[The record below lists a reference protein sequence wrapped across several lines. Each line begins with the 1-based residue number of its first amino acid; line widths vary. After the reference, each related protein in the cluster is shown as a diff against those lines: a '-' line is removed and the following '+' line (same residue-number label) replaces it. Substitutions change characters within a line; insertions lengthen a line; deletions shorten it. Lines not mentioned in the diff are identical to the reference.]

1 MYKLYRY
8 SIIYR
13 LYNEKQKLV
22 LKSEKSIW
30 SMYFISFM
38 VCRREALAVM
48 RAPVPSSI
56 EDILVNKRKDC
67 KAFAAGFTVESLYVD
82 DNTYDELLNSHALKG
97 VVF

>member
-8 SIIYR
+8 SIVYR
-13 LYNEKQKLV
+13 LYDEKNKKV
-22 LKSEKSIW
+22 LKAEKSIY

-38 VCRREALAVM
+38 VCRREALAIM

-56 EDILVNKRKDC
+56 ETILVNKHKGC
-67 KAFAAGFTVESLYVD
+67 KAFASAYTVESLFVD
-82 DNTYDELLNSHALKG
+82 DTTYDELLNNHALKG